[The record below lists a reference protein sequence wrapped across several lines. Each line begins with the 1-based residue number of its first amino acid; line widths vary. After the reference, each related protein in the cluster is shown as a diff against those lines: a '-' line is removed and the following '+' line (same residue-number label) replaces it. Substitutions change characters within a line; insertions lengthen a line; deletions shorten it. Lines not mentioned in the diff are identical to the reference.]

1 MTTEL
6 RVSIGAALGRERA
19 RVNIRRAMDGLVA
32 KRLKAFPD
40 AEELEQLRDQGR
52 AIRGHAVARL
62 PELLEE
68 LERNCIRNGMEV
80 HWAETSDEANG
91 IVLDILR
98 RSGARALLKG
108 KSMVSEEMGLN
119 ARLAAEGIEPVETDL
134 GELIIQLAGEPPSHI
149 IAPAVHKDRHEI
161 ADLFRE
167 RLPESPAG
175 ERIEDLTAAAR
186 AYMRSRFQGINAG
199 LSGVNFAVAETG
211 TLCLVENEGNGRM
224 STTAPDVHI
233 AVMGIEKV
241 IPRLDQLPPLLTLLT
256 RSATGQPITTYVNLI
271 SGPRRP
277 GEKDG
282 PRELH
287 LILLDNGRSRIRQ
300 DPELVAT
307 LRCICCGA
315 CMNHCP
321 VYTRLGGHAYG
332 TVYPGPIGSILEP
345 QLQGLGLRGEMAE
358 ASSLCGACAEVC
370 PVRIPIPALLNR
382 LRHESVAGRAGSQVA
397 GRGTRRN
404 RAEARLWALW
414 SWVFA
419 NPSRYRSFTRL
430 ATTLRALQPAQLG
443 PWTRTREAPRLAPND
458 LHRLAREAEFDSG
471 PAKTPGPGSSG
482 DGPQVRSP
490 SS

>member
-1 MTTEL
+1 MTTGL
-6 RVSIGAALGRERA
+6 RASIGAALGRERA
-19 RVNIRRAMDGLVA
+19 RKNIRRAMDGLVV

-40 AEELEQLRDQGR
+40 VSELERLRDQGQ

-62 PELLEE
+62 PELLET
-68 LERNCIRNGMEV
+68 LERNCIGNGMQV
-80 HWAETSDEANG
+80 HWAETGEEADR

-108 KSMVSEEMGLN
+108 KSMVSEEMALN
-119 ARLAAEGIEPVETDL
+119 ERLAAEGIEPVETDL
-134 GELIIQLAGEPPSHI
+134 GELIIQLAQEPPSHI
-149 IAPAVHKDRHEI
+149 IAPAVHKDRHEV
-161 ADLFRE
+161 AALFRE
-167 RLPESPAG
+167 RLPEAPNG

-186 AYMRSRFQGINAG
+186 AYMRGRFRGITAG

-211 TLCLVENEGNGRM
+211 TLCLVENEGNGRL

-241 IPRLDQLPPLLTLLT
+241 IARLDQLPPLLTLLT

-282 PRELH
+282 PREVH
-287 LILLDNGRSRIRQ
+287 LVLLDNGRSRIRQ
-300 DPELVAT
+300 DPELAAT
-307 LRCICCGA
+307 LHCIRCGA

-345 QLQGLGLRGEMAE
+345 QLQGLDVRGEMAE

-370 PVRIPIPALLNR
+370 PVRIPIPTLINR
-382 LRHESVAGRAGSQVA
+382 LRQESVEVRARSQVA
-397 GRGTRRN
+397 GRGSRR
-404 RAEARLWALW
+404 RRGEARLWALW
-414 SWVFA
+414 AWIYSRPGPYRAFA
-419 NPSRYRSFTRL
+419 RL
-430 ATTLRALQPAQLG
+430 ATALRALQPARLG
-443 PWTRTREAPRLAPND
+443 PWTRTRTAPRLAPKD
-458 LHRLAREAEFDSG
+458 LHRLARELG
-471 PAKTPGPGSSG
+471 IP
-482 DGPQVRSP
+482 RS
-490 SS
+490 

>member
-1 MTTEL
+1 VTTEL
-6 RVSIGAALGRERA
+6 RVSIGTALGRERA
-19 RVNIRRAMDGLVA
+19 RANIRRAMDGLVA

-40 AEELEQLRDQGR
+40 AEELERLRDQGR
-52 AIRGHAVARL
+52 VIRAHAVARL

-68 LERNCIRNGMEV
+68 LEASCARNGMQV
-80 HWAETSDEANG
+80 HWAETGEEANG

-98 RSGARALLKG
+98 RAGASALLKG

-119 ARLAAEGIEPVETDL
+119 EHLAAAGIEPVETDL
-134 GELIIQLAGEPPSHI
+134 GELIIQLAQEPPSHI

-161 ADLFRE
+161 AELFRE
-167 RLPESPAG
+167 RLPEAPAG
-175 ERIEDLTAAAR
+175 DRIEDLTAAAR
-186 AYMRSRFQGINAG
+186 ACMRGRFEDTSAG

-241 IPRLDQLPPLLTLLT
+241 IPRLDHLPPLLTLLT

-300 DPELVAT
+300 DPELAST
-307 LRCICCGA
+307 LRCIRCGA

-358 ASSLCGACAEVC
+358 VSTLCGACAEVC
-370 PVRIPIPALLNR
+370 PVRIPIPSLLNR
-382 LRHESVAGRAGSQVA
+382 LRHESVAGRVGSQVA
-397 GRGTRRN
+397 GRGRRRN

-414 SWVFA
+414 SWVCA

-430 ATTLRALQPAQLG
+430 ATALRAMQPARLG
-443 PWTRTREAPRLAPND
+443 PWTRTREAPRIAPKD
-458 LHRLAREAEFDSG
+458 LHRLAREAGFDTGWSQ
-471 PAKTPGPGSSG
+471 TP
-482 DGPQVRSP
+482 SP
-490 SS
+490 

>member
-1 MTTEL
+1 MTTGL
-6 RVSIGAALGRERA
+6 RVSIGAALGRGRA
-19 RVNIRRAMDGLVA
+19 RANIRRAMDGLVV

-40 AEELEQLRDQGR
+40 ARELEHLRDQGR
-52 AIRGHAVARL
+52 AIRAHAVARL

-68 LERNCIRNGMEV
+68 LERNCGRNGMQV
-80 HWAETSDEANG
+80 HWAETGEQANR

-98 RSGARALLKG
+98 RSGASALLKG

-119 ARLAAEGIEPVETDL
+119 GQLAAEGIEPVETDL
-134 GELIIQLAGEPPSHI
+134 GELIIQLAKEPPSHI
-149 IAPAVHKDRHEI
+149 IAPAVHKDRHEV
-161 ADLFRE
+161 AALFRE
-167 RLPESPAG
+167 YLPEAPTG

-186 AYMRSRFQGINAG
+186 DYMRGRFHRVTAG

-211 TLCLVENEGNGRM
+211 TLCLVENEGNGRL

-241 IPRLDQLPPLLTLLT
+241 IARLDQLPTLLTLLT

-271 SGPRRP
+271 SGPRRT

-282 PRELH
+282 PREVH

-300 DPELVAT
+300 DRELAAT
-307 LRCICCGA
+307 LRCIRCGA

-358 ASSLCGACAEVC
+358 VSTLCGACAEVC
-370 PVRIPIPALLNR
+370 PVRIPIPSLLNR
-382 LRHESVAGRAGSQVA
+382 LRYESVAGAAQSQVA
-397 GRGTRRN
+397 GHGSRRKRG
-404 RAEARLWALW
+404 EARLWALW
-414 SWVFA
+414 SWIYGQ
-419 NPSRYRSFTRL
+419 PGRYRAFARL
-430 ATTLRALQPAQLG
+430 ATFLRVLQPARLG
-443 PWTRTREAPRLAPND
+443 TWTRTREAPRLAPKD
-458 LHRLAREAEFDSG
+458 LHRLARELG
-471 PAKTPGPGSSG
+471 I
-482 DGPQVRSP
+482 P

>member
-6 RVSIGAALGRERA
+6 RVSIGAALGRARA
-19 RVNIRRAMDGLVA
+19 RANIRRAMDGLVA

-40 AEELEQLRDQGR
+40 AEELERLRDQGR
-52 AIRGHAVARL
+52 AIRAHAVARL

-68 LERNCIRNGMEV
+68 LEARCTRNGMEV
-80 HWAETSDEANG
+80 HWAETGEEANR
-91 IVLDILR
+91 IVLDLLR
-98 RSGARALLKG
+98 RAGASALLKG
-108 KSMVSEEMGLN
+108 KSMVSEEIGLN
-119 ARLAAEGIEPVETDL
+119 EHLAAAGIEPVETDL
-134 GELIIQLAGEPPSHI
+134 GELIIQLAQEPPSHI

-161 ADLFRE
+161 AELFRE
-167 RLPESPAG
+167 RLPEAPAG

-186 AYMRSRFQGINAG
+186 SYMRGRFRGITAG
-199 LSGVNFAVAETG
+199 LSGVNFAVAQTG
-211 TLCLVENEGNGRM
+211 TLCLVENEGNGRL

-241 IPRLDQLPPLLTLLT
+241 IARLDHLPPLLILLT

-300 DPELVAT
+300 DPELAAT
-307 LRCICCGA
+307 LRCIRCGA

-358 ASSLCGACAEVC
+358 VSTLCGACAEVC
-370 PVRIPIPALLNR
+370 PVRIPIPSLLNR

-397 GRGTRRN
+397 GQGSRRG

-430 ATTLRALQPAQLG
+430 ATALRALQPARLG
-443 PWTRTREAPRLAPND
+443 PWTRTREAPRLAPKD
-458 LHRLAREAEFDSG
+458 LHRLAREAGFDAGVRRAPKSG
-471 PAKTPGPGSSG
+471 
-482 DGPQVRSP
+482 
-490 SS
+490 